1 MANDSLISLQDGE
14 CEEIT
19 EKRLTGERLSFS
31 WERFPFSRTD
41 TIFVEFPDM
50 YGDGYSGMRIGDISS
65 QPTLVKHMDVCDS
78 LRTNDLVQRTSHPNL
93 VNLTGMSRTRNKVF
107 FSYERSGASLAKLH
121 AFIRGDA
128 VAVATICEKVRNTQ
142 ALRL

>member
-1 MANDSLISLQDGE
+1 MSVANDSSISLRDGE

-19 EKRLTGERLSFS
+19 GKRLTGERLSFS

-65 QPTLVKHMDVCDS
+65 QPTLVKQMNVYDS

-93 VNLTGMSRTRNKVF
+93 VNLTGMSRTRNEVF
-107 FSYERSGASLAKLH
+107 FSYERTGASLTKLH
-121 AFIRGDA
+121 AFIKGDA
-128 VAVATICEKVRNTQ
+128 VAVATICKKVRST
-142 ALRL
+142 